1 MIFFVIS
8 RADTNI
14 DQIQITN
21 RIPIL
26 LKKKI
31 KPNSELW
38 MHPQSKNAEYPR
50 TWKLLNSNN
59 QFYTQTDF

>member
-1 MIFFVIS
+1 MSFVLFYIIS

-26 LKKKI
+26 LKKKNLNQI
-31 KPNSELW
+31 QNFECILNL
-38 MHPQSKNAEYPR
+38 KNLSIPAHKSY
-50 TWKLLNSNN
+50 
-59 QFYTQTDF
+59 

>member
-1 MIFFVIS
+1 MSFFFIYIIS

-14 DQIQITN
+14 DQIHITN

-26 LKKKI
+26 LKKKF

-50 TWKLLNSNN
+50 T
-59 QFYTQTDF
+59 

>member
-1 MIFFVIS
+1 MSFVLFYIIS

-26 LKKKI
+26 LKKKF

-50 TWKLLNSNN
+50 T
-59 QFYTQTDF
+59 